1 MKKRRVVLVSLA
13 AFILLAALGAF
24 LWLLVSL
31 NSITRQQKAA
41 YSRFS
46 ALEANLETAEVEV
59 TEGGTLVGVYSLEEL
74 GVADATRQALSS
86 RFTVLEQLPPQDFAA
101 LGAKARLSWE
111 QETRLDPAPLPVS
124 LEGLDPSAVQLDLS
138 VTVRHPSQDAYAY
151 FADGA
156 YHIQP
161 EVQGNALRVGITA
174 KALEDVLS
182 RMTLTED
189 GPCRAT
195 LELTD
200 YDCYE
205 PPAVTVENGSFDYN
219 AMLREETE
227 GKTITVNLPGQPQ
240 TLEVAPLLSLDA
252 EGRLL
257 VDETALTAQIAQWAA
272 AFDKTDTPY
281 LFTTFADGLKPLS
294 FLHCAYMLDQN
305 GLRTE
310 LLERLTALN
319 FNAVS
324 APYACTRNGEPFAIS
339 GTYVEVDIQKQQMTY
354 YKDGEML
361 VHTDVVTGR
370 KGGYDTPVGYYQV
383 QTHSPN
389 AWLTGP
395 DYRVFVKY
403 WVGFYQA
410 YGIHDASWRTIF
422 GGEKYIYDGS
432 HGCVNTPEAA
442 MKIIYDNITIGTP
455 VVVH

>member
-1 MKKRRVVLVSLA
+1 MKKRRVVFLSLA
-13 AFILLAALGAF
+13 GVILAVALGIF
-24 LWLLVSL
+24 LWLLISL
-31 NSITRQQKAA
+31 NTITRQQKAA

-46 ALEANLETAEVEV
+46 ALEANLEASQVEV
-59 TEGGTLVGVYSLEEL
+59 TEGGSLVGVYTLDDL
-74 GVADATRQALSS
+74 GVADATRQALNSH
-86 RFTVLEQLPPQDFAA
+86 FTLLEQLAPQDFAA

-111 QETRLDPAPLPVS
+111 RETHLEPAPLPVS
-124 LEGLDPSAVQLDLS
+124 LEGFDPAAVQMDLS
-138 VTVRHPSQDAYAY
+138 GTVRHPSQNAYVY

-156 YHIQP
+156 YHTQP
-161 EVQGNALRVGITA
+161 EVQGNALRPGVTA
-174 KALEDVLS
+174 QALEDVLS

-205 PPAVTVENGSFDYN
+205 PPAVTVENGQFDYA
-219 AMLREETE
+219 AMLREETA
-227 GKTITVNLPGQPQ
+227 GKTITVNLPGQSQ
-240 TLEVAPLLSLDA
+240 VLEVTPLLSLDE
-252 EGRLL
+252 EGRVM
-257 VDETALTAQIAQWAA
+257 VDEAALTGQIAQWAA
-272 AFDKTDTPY
+272 AFDQADAPY
-281 LFTTFADGLKPLS
+281 LFASFTQGLKPLS
-294 FLHCAYMLDQN
+294 FLHCAYTLDQA
-305 GLRTE
+305 GLLTK

-319 FNAVS
+319 FNPLS
-324 APYACTRNGEPFAIS
+324 APYACTRNGEPFSIY
-339 GTYVEVDIQKQQMTY
+339 GTYVEVDIQNQQMTY

-455 VVVH
+455 VVVY